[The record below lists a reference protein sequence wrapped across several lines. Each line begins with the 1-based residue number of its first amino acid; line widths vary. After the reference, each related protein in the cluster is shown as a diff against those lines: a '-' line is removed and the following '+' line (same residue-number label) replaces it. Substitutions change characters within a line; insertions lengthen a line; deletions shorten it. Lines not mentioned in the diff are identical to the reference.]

1 MNRNKDNEK
10 SDKVDN
16 IQGKGEP
23 SKDLLDR
30 LVYGKKANVLT
41 ITILT
46 LKINIILN
54 LNQMS
59 QKEMRDVNK
68 KLLEKFAKEKLK
80 KIDYSG
86 KNEELSKRMEANKQY
101 TDVI

>member
-1 MNRNKDNEK
+1 MPEKEPLESILIRRKKEGRLTHTGMNRNKDNEK

-54 LNQMS
+54 LN
-59 QKEMRDVNK
+59 
-68 KLLEKFAKEKLK
+68 
-80 KIDYSG
+80 
-86 KNEELSKRMEANKQY
+86 
-101 TDVI
+101 